1 MLYIN
6 AKERAGIEV
15 FRLAIYNT
23 LKEKNL
29 RYSDQR
35 ERVLK
40 ILYTQNYPVSID
52 YLVSKLSENGSTASN
67 TTISRHLKFFDT
79 LDMLVIVQK
88 IPKGYLLKKSI
99 DNNEVEV
106 VNCDITLI
114 HTKSKEIVKNTVGL

>member
-6 AKERAGIEV
+6 AKERVGIEV

-40 ILYTQNYPVSID
+40 ILYTQNYPISID
-52 YLVSKLSENGSTASN
+52 CLVSKLKENGVTASY
-67 TTISRHLKFFDT
+67 TTTLRHLKFFDT
-79 LDMLVIVQK
+79 LDLLITVQK

-99 DNNEVEV
+99 DNDEVEV
-106 VNCDITLI
+106 VNYRFFD
-114 HTKSKEIVKNTVGL
+114 